1 MLPQLFCEVYMK
13 IEVSDI
19 SDDIWIEEVK
29 QYLEARF
36 NFSMSIV
43 NNKLVGYISDAVV
56 DEYTKEEMRLTAQ
69 RWCEE
74 IFDTQYDWSD

>member
-1 MLPQLFCEVYMK
+1 MK

-29 QYLEARF
+29 QYLEAKF

-43 NNKLVGYISDAVV
+43 DNKLVGYISDAVV
-56 DEYTKEEMRLTAQ
+56 NEYTKEEMRLTAQ

>member
-1 MLPQLFCEVYMK
+1 MK

-19 SDDIWIEEVK
+19 GNDIWIEEVK
-29 QYLEARF
+29 QYLEAKF

-43 NNKLVGYISDAVV
+43 DNKLVGYISDTAV
-56 DEYTKEEMRLTAQ
+56 DAYTKEEMGLAAQ

-74 IFDTQYDWSD
+74 IFNHDFNWEQ

>member
-1 MLPQLFCEVYMK
+1 MK

-29 QYLEARF
+29 QYLEAKF

-43 NNKLVGYISDAVV
+43 DNKLVGYISDEVV
-56 DEYTKEEMRLTAQ
+56 DEYTKEEMGLAAQ

>member
-1 MLPQLFCEVYMK
+1 MK

-43 NNKLVGYISDAVV
+43 DNKLVGYISDAVV

>member
-1 MLPQLFCEVYMK
+1 MK

-29 QYLEARF
+29 QYLEAKF

-43 NNKLVGYISDAVV
+43 DNKLIGYISDAVV
-56 DEYTKEEMRLTAQ
+56 DVYTKEEMELAAQ

>member
-1 MLPQLFCEVYMK
+1 MK

-43 NNKLVGYISDAVV
+43 DNKLIGYISDAVV
-56 DEYTKEEMRLTAQ
+56 DEYTKEEMGLAAQ

>member
-1 MLPQLFCEVYMK
+1 MK

>member
-1 MLPQLFCEVYMK
+1 MK

-29 QYLEARF
+29 QYLEAKF

-43 NNKLVGYISDAVV
+43 DNKLVGYISDAMV
-56 DEYTKEEMRLTAQ
+56 DAYTKEEIGLAAQ

-74 IFDTQYDWSD
+74 IFAAQHDWSD

>member
-1 MLPQLFCEVYMK
+1 MK
-13 IEVSDI
+13 IEISDI

-29 QYLEARF
+29 QYLEAKF

-43 NNKLVGYISDAVV
+43 DNKLVGYISDVV
-56 DEYTKEEMRLTAQ
+56 VNTYTKKEMGLAAQ

-74 IFDTQYDWSD
+74 IFDAQYNWSD

>member
-1 MLPQLFCEVYMK
+1 MK

-29 QYLEARF
+29 QYLEAKF

-43 NNKLVGYISDAVV
+43 DNKLVGYISDAVV
-56 DEYTKEEMRLTAQ
+56 DEYTKEEMGLTVQ

-74 IFDTQYDWSD
+74 IFDAQYNWSD

>member
-1 MLPQLFCEVYMK
+1 MK

-29 QYLEARF
+29 QYLEAKF

-43 NNKLVGYISDAVV
+43 DNKLIGYISDAAV
-56 DEYTKEEMRLTAQ
+56 DAYTKEEMGLAAQ
-69 RWCEE
+69 CWCEE

>member
-1 MLPQLFCEVYMK
+1 MK

-29 QYLEARF
+29 QYLEAKF

-43 NNKLVGYISDAVV
+43 DNKLVGYISDAVV
-56 DEYTKEEMRLTAQ
+56 DTYTKEEMELAAQ

-74 IFDTQYDWSD
+74 IFDAQYNWSD